1 LNSKNQVNWVYLL
14 VTKALTMD
22 SFEDKLNRHID
33 KVLEIQQ
40 NKETK
45 PLTLDELKG
54 VDLRDYH

>member
-1 LNSKNQVNWVYLL
+1 
-14 VTKALTMD
+14 MD

-54 VDLRDYH
+54 GDLRDYH